1 MALIT
6 NIVPLRFYQVRQS
19 EEGLSLNDLSVR
31 LRVSPQDIERE
42 NRSTPDTPLVTGE
55 MLFIRNI

>member
-6 NIVPLRFYQVRQS
+6 NIVPLRFYQVRKS
-19 EEGLSLNDLSVR
+19 EEGLSVNDISAR
-31 LRVSPQDIERE
+31 LRVNPQDIERE
-42 NRSTPDTPLVTGE
+42 SSSPPDVPLVSGE

>member
-19 EEGLSLNDLSVR
+19 EDGLSLNDISAR
-31 LRVSPQDIERE
+31 LRVNPSDIERE
-42 NRSTPDTPLVTGE
+42 NKTSPDVPLVSGE
-55 MLFIRNI
+55 MLFIRNF